1 MKLEFW
7 YAPVADLAPAL
18 ALYRDRLG
26 WEEAW
31 REGDS
36 TVSLQLP
43 GTEVQLML
51 DRGEKYVAGPIF
63 TVDSVRDFRSRHDG
77 SLRWR
82 YEPVDI
88 PGGLLGG
95 FEDESGNVVY
105 VMDQSDAAPPA
116 G

>member
-7 YAPVADLAPAL
+7 YAPVADLPSAL

-31 REGDS
+31 REGDM

-43 GTEVQLML
+43 GTDVQLML
-51 DRGEKYVAGPIF
+51 DAADKYPAGPIF
-63 TVDSVRDFRSRHDG
+63 VVDSVGDFRARHDG

-82 YEPVDI
+82 IEPFEI
-88 PGGLLGG
+88 PGGRLGG
-95 FEDESGNVVY
+95 FEDDSGNVVY
-105 VMDQSDAAPPA
+105 VMDQSTA
-116 G
+116 

>member
-1 MKLEFW
+1 MKFEFW
-7 YAPVADLAPAL
+7 YAPVADLSAAL
-18 ALYRDRLG
+18 ALYRDQLG

-31 REGDS
+31 REGDD

-43 GTEVQLML
+43 GTEVQLLL
-51 DRGEKYVAGPIF
+51 DAAETTLAAGPIF
-63 TVDSVRDFRSRHDG
+63 VVDSVRDFQAGHGG

-82 YEPVDI
+82 FPPFEI

-95 FEDESGNVVY
+95 FEDDSGNVLY
-105 VMDQSDAAPPA
+105 VMDQAT